1 MGLEET
7 TLRNGLCIALLA
19 TLVTGCAT
27 TGSGTYGSEW
37 KNGKR
42 PSSSTLL
49 ACAEYARVSTS
60 YTTQGRPAPTMN
72 QVVTITPSNPTEY
85 EGEITSCDMTSCNV
99 VLRETRR
106 SAMSRQ
112 ITDTTN
118 KMAEGYYQAGYAI
131 GAAMAESRRRKREE
145 EARQIA
151 TDECLLV
158 AGYEK
163 ELVRFEEM
171 GGDKTCKLPH
181 TVPDKVGSQE
191 VPVVFRNFTQSP
203 VALTYLRPNG
213 QRQAYGSIESFRE
226 VRITSRKGHAWE
238 MSDETTGACLSRAII
253 YEAPTKTI
261 ITLATVD
268 PASPDH
274 KVADQITSPQVERDD
289 SAKLQRYF
297 MEVVLGVSS
306 QSSDS
311 TRLKKWGSQILV
323 RVIGND
329 KVLNA
334 ELSDLMDEVNSLVG
348 RRVLSFASNDSVANY
363 TVVFGSSYLFSAYEP
378 KASPTHK
385 ASNWYCSWR
394 SWSITN
400 CTIFVDPNAP
410 GSSRE
415 KRSYLRRQLTTSLG
429 LMRKSNAHRDS
440 VFYKKYST
448 LVNFSDEDKQLIKWL
463 YDERLSAGMSAAD
476 VQSNL
481 F

>member
-1 MGLEET
+1 M
-7 TLRNGLCIALLA
+7 RNGLYIVFLA
-19 TLVTGCAT
+19 AMVTGCAT
-27 TGSGTYGSEW
+27 TGSSTYGSEW
-37 KNGKR
+37 KNGKK
-42 PSSSTLL
+42 PSTSTLL
-49 ACAEYARVSTS
+49 ACAEYARVATS
-60 YTTQGRPAPTMN
+60 YTTQGRPAPPMN

-85 EGEITSCDMTSCNV
+85 EGEITSCSMTSCNV

-131 GAAMAESRRRKREE
+131 GAAMAEASRRKREE

-171 GGDKTCKLPH
+171 GGYKTCELPH
-181 TVPDKVGSQE
+181 TVPDKVGRHE
-191 VPVVFRNFTQSP
+191 VPVLFRNFTQSP
-203 VALTYLRPNG
+203 VALTYLRPDG
-213 QRQAYGSIESFRE
+213 QRQAFGSIEPFRE
-226 VRITSRKGHAWE
+226 VSITSRKGHAWE
-238 MSDETTGACLSRAII
+238 MSDETTGDCLSRTII

-268 PASPDH
+268 RDSFDPT
-274 KVADQITSPQVERDD
+274 VGDQIAAPQSERG
-289 SAKLQRYF
+289 SSSSLQRYF
-297 MEVVLGVSS
+297 MEVALGVSS
-306 QSSDS
+306 ESRDA
-311 TRLKKWGSQILV
+311 TRLKKWDSQISV
-323 RVIGND
+323 RVIGNN

-334 ELSDLMDEVNSLVG
+334 ELFDLMDEVNSIVG
-348 RRVLSFASNDSVANY
+348 RRLFSFASNDSVANY
-363 TVVFGSSYLFSAYEP
+363 TVVFGSPYLFRAYEP
-378 KASPTHK
+378 KASPTDK

-415 KRSYLRRQLTTSLG
+415 KRSYLRRQLAASLG

-463 YDERLSAGMSAAD
+463 YDERLSASMSAAD
-476 VQSNL
+476 VQSSL